1 MTKHLELTQGA
12 IDKIKA
18 HLTDDTRVLLS
29 YDDGVGPYSH
39 HGLVALQVSFQLV
52 LINKDMPYNDYDKE
66 LDSNLG
72 TIYFKGYSE
81 KFLGD
86 NMKLTLQ
93 PRYNTLVL
101 ADDNDEI
108 DENVEI
114 VDERT
119 H

>member
-1 MTKHLELTQGA
+1 
-12 IDKIKA
+12 
-18 HLTDDTRVLLS
+18 
-29 YDDGVGPYSH
+29 
-39 HGLVALQVSFQLV
+39 
-52 LINKDMPYNDYDKE
+52 
-66 LDSNLG
+66 
-72 TIYFKGYSE
+72 
-81 KFLGD
+81 
-86 NMKLTLQ
+86 MKLTLQ